1 MKKMILIPLLFTL
14 LHADL
19 PMPNSKYIRHDVT
32 LTNAEAFKDMAVV
45 YCRMSME
52 RVISCKML
60 KNNTL
65 LSKYK
70 FEPTPYL
77 FAMKKHTYEKY
88 NKLGFF
94 TKSSY
99 QKALYALIKNLK
111 SPIGVSWSQYIPNDN
126 VTSETKDTHSYFKIT
141 NIKNGYMHFELL
153 KETK

>member
-1 MKKMILIPLLFTL
+1 MKKMILIPLLLTL

-19 PMPNSKYIRHDVT
+19 PMPNSKHIRHDIT
-32 LTNAEAFKDMAVV
+32 LTNAEAFKEMAVV
-45 YCRMSME
+45 YCRTSMGG
-52 RVISCKML
+52 VISCNRL

-77 FAMKKHTYEKY
+77 FAMKKRTYEKY

-99 QKALYALIKNLK
+99 QKALYALVKNLK
-111 SPIGVSWSQYIPNDN
+111 SPIGVSWAEYVSNDH

-141 NIKNGYMHFELL
+141 HIKNGYMHFELL
-153 KETK
+153 KKR

>member
-19 PMPNSKYIRHDVT
+19 PIPNSKHIRHGVT
-32 LTNAEAFKDMAVV
+32 LTNAEEFKDMAVI
-45 YCRMSME
+45 YCTTSMG
-52 RVISCKML
+52 RVISCNIL
-60 KNNTL
+60 NNNTL

-77 FAMKKHTYEKY
+77 FAMKKRTYEKY

-99 QKALYALIKNLK
+99 QKALYALIKDLK
-111 SPIGVSWSQYIPNDN
+111 SPIGVSWSEYVSNEN
-126 VTSETKDTHSYFKIT
+126 VTSETKDTHRYFKIT

>member
-1 MKKMILIPLLFTL
+1 MKKMILIPLLLTL

-19 PMPNSKYIRHDVT
+19 PMPNSKHIRHGVT

-45 YCRMSME
+45 YCTTSMGG
-52 RVISCKML
+52 VISCNTL
-60 KNNTL
+60 KNNTR

-77 FAMKKHTYEKY
+77 FAMKKRIYEKY

-111 SPIGVSWSQYIPNDN
+111 SPIGVSWSEYVSNDN

-141 NIKNGYMHFELL
+141 TIKNGYMHFELL